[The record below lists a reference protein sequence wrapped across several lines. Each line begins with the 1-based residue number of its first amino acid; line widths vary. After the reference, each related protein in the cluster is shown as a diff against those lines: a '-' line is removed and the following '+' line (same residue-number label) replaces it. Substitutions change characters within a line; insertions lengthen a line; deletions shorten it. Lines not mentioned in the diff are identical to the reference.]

1 MTSAGCAVD
10 LSALGWTGHVARDE
24 SALGEDQSVLPRDQS
39 NMAAA
44 ADVEDVGADP
54 HSERRLPVAL
64 SPPPV
69 PAVSLQRAKV
79 QEDVVDR
86 GRHGKNAA
94 AGGWVP
100 RINSAGGG
108 WIRRDER
115 AAEQEIKLQVHAN
128 ALQTTAVVSTS
139 QSDPISLPVL
149 SATDE
154 AAMAVAVA
162 TAVALAPND
171 NPQVNAVLKLRRSNS
186 ETVVGHGYRAEQAD
200 AEHAGASS
208 AGSEN
213 FEQLQTTLTQSLT
226 RTEVKTNPKFLSQ
239 RPPFEATLPFPH
251 HNNEERERM
260 MRQETRW
267 GVANSKDLKRGQRG
281 TQQER
286 EKRLEKLATPGP
298 SSENQYVNDAR
309 STWCSSIL
317 CLTHC
322 V

>member
-1 MTSAGCAVD
+1 MGCAVD
-10 LSALGWTGHVARDE
+10 LYALGWTGHAALDE
-24 SALGEDQSVLPRDQS
+24 SALREDQSVLPRDQS

-44 ADVEDVGADP
+44 AAVEDVGADP

-64 SPPPV
+64 SPPPA
-69 PAVSLQRAKV
+69 PAVSLRRAKG

-86 GRHGKNAA
+86 GRDGKNAA
-94 AGGWVP
+94 AGNWVP
-100 RINSAGGG
+100 RKNSAGGG

-115 AAEQEIKLQVHAN
+115 AAEQEIKSQVHAN
-128 ALQTTAVVSTS
+128 ALQTIAVVSRS
-139 QSDPISLPVL
+139 QSDPICRPVL
-149 SATDE
+149 SATGE
-154 AAMAVAVA
+154 GAMAVAVA

-171 NPQVNAVLKLRRSNS
+171 NPQVNAVNKLRGSKG
-186 ETVVGHGYRAEQAD
+186 ETVVGPGYRAEQAD

-208 AGSEN
+208 AESEN

-226 RTEVKTNPKFLSQ
+226 RTEVKPKRRFPSKS
-239 RPPFEATLPFPH
+239 PPFETAFPFTH
-251 HNNEERERM
+251 HDNAQCERM

-267 GVANSKDLKRGQRG
+267 GVSNPKELKRGQRG
-281 TQQER
+281 TVQER

-298 SSENQYVNDAR
+298 RSKNQYVNDAR
-309 STWCSSIL
+309 SMWYSYIL